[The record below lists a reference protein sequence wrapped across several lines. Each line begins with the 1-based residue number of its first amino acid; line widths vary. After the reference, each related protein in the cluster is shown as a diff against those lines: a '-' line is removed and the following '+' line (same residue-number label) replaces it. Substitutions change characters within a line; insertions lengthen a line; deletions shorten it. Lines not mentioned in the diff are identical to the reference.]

1 MSASAHHRKNKS
13 RNPRPPLANP
23 PTSTAIRQLQ
33 LEVAKAE
40 AGAAKARAEA
50 RWRISAI
57 ARDLLGVAAGLARKG
72 RPRLLAVLSKIIG
85 DDKMRGDT
93 K

>member
-1 MSASAHHRKNKS
+1 MRANTRPSTRNHHK
-13 RNPRPPLANP
+13 PHPPQR
-23 PTSTAIRQLQ
+23 TSTAIRQLQ
-33 LEVAKAE
+33 LEVARAE
-40 AGAAKARAEA
+40 ALAAKARAEA

-57 ARDLLGVAAGLARKG
+57 ARDLLGTAAKFARKG

-85 DDKMRGDT
+85 DDKLRGH